1 MTLLK
6 YILIALISFILLLAA
21 SAVIFMQTKPFGK
34 HPEGQRLARIEQS
47 VHYKAG
53 KFVNHLPT
61 EVQTTDKPLWKIW
74 YDFLFQQ
81 IDHLTPN
88 RPLPVVKTD
97 LQQLSREKN
106 FIVWFGHS
114 SYLIQLDGKRFLV
127 DPVLVSGS
135 PLSFANKMFQGTNLY
150 QPQDMPD
157 FDYLVI
163 THDHWDH
170 LDYEAVIQLKN
181 KMKEKVITSLGV
193 GAHLEYWGYP
203 AERIIEM
210 DWNEEIELEN
220 HFKITA
226 LPARHFSGR
235 GVVRNK
241 TLWSSFMLEVPGETI
256 YLGGDSGYDPIYQE
270 IGQRFNISLALME
283 NGQYNKDWANIHIQ
297 PEQLTLAVKALRPK
311 RLMTVHN
318 AKFALARHDW
328 RAPLEQIYRNAQKEN
343 FNLFTPKIGDVFYF
357 SEQGEADS
365 PNFREPWWQ
374 SVE

>member
-1 MTLLK
+1 
-6 YILIALISFILLLAA
+6 
-21 SAVIFMQTKPFGK
+21 
-34 HPEGQRLARIEQS
+34 
-47 VHYKAG
+47 
-53 KFVNHLPT
+53 
-61 EVQTTDKPLWKIW
+61 
-74 YDFLFQQ
+74 
-81 IDHLTPN
+81 
-88 RPLPVVKTD
+88 
-97 LQQLSREKN
+97 
-106 FIVWFGHS
+106 
-114 SYLIQLDGKRFLV
+114 
-127 DPVLVSGS
+127 
-135 PLSFANKMFQGTNLY
+135 
-150 QPQDMPD
+150 
-157 FDYLVI
+157 
-163 THDHWDH
+163 
-170 LDYEAVIQLKN
+170 
-181 KMKEKVITSLGV
+181 MKEKVITSLGV

-220 HFKITA
+220 HFKITV

-235 GVVRNK
+235 GVVRDK